1 MISANKKHLIV
12 SIIISILL
20 LMPFSTVFAWP
31 EGMPVTPYGDFC
43 PVYNSYYGM
52 HRFILSPEDAEKSMV
67 NYYHKKG
74 LSVEIENIRGRFIK
88 AKIKDKDKVIDV
100 IIFDRQTG
108 RIRSIY

>member
-31 EGMPVTPYGDFC
+31 EEIPVTPYGDFC
-43 PVYNSYYGM
+43 PVYNSHYGI